1 MSSCLLSQKG
11 SLLGSPSLNEEPL
24 PLLPLDERMPTQL
37 AMVSQAHA
45 DCGLRTAAL
54 VSGAWPLEC
63 ATHRALH
70 SRDLGVEMS
79 PSKALDNTAAVCQR
93 Q

>member
-37 AMVSQAHA
+37 AIVSQAHA
-45 DCGLRTAAL
+45 DCGLRHWYL
-54 VSGAWPLEC
+54 
-63 ATHRALH
+63 R
-70 SRDLGVEMS
+70 RDRWSAQPIARSMAETWV
-79 PSKALDNTAAVCQR
+79 
-93 Q
+93 